1 MYCSK
6 CGKEIADDAQFCQFC
21 GNQIVK
27 SETVEEK
34 KEIDLSVH
42 KPKQEETNGITGI
55 VIAGIIFVILI
66 CLFLSSGGSDDS
78 NNTTTTAN
86 TNKSTCPNSA
96 DMEDAINKYRSVNII
111 QKFTPELNSVYIP
124 TYARNNMSIDDLR
137 VLGYVTACYSAY
149 KKGNDLVWVDIYNY
163 NTGKK
168 IAKYSDSWGFKV
180 VE

>member
-1 MYCSK
+1 MFCSK

-27 SETVEEK
+27 DEIVEEK

-42 KPKQEETNGITGI
+42 KPKQQENKPSGCLIAI
-55 VIAGIIFVILI
+55 VVTIILFIILTI
-66 CLFLSSGGSDDS
+66 IGSNSDTSSTSSS
-78 NNTTTTAN
+78 NKA
-86 TNKSTCPNSA
+86 SCPSVA
-96 DMEDAINKYRSVNII
+96 EMEDALSKYQSVNII
-111 QKFTPELNSVYIP
+111 QKFVPELNSVYIP
-124 TYARNNMSIDDLR
+124 TKARNNMGIDDLQI
-137 VLGYVTACYSAY
+137 LGYITACYSAH

-168 IAKYSDSWGFKV
+168 IAKYSDSWGFKM